1 VEGQRFDA
9 VTLEVDMRTIRYK
22 PRKGPPGMPV
32 AWIGN
37 AKPKPRCLYIYADA
51 QGADTAI
58 FNWLHELHQG
68 VT

>member
-1 VEGQRFDA
+1 
-9 VTLEVDMRTIRYK
+9 MRTIRYK